1 MNDTFFYTSSQSGS
15 PGKALIIFTVNSGI
29 LYLICQEIQ
38 YPFGTYLGNMILLYT
53 AKKQNGNNGKSLG
66 ISIFLRK

>member
-1 MNDTFFYTSSQSGS
+1 MNDTLFYTSSQSGS

-38 YPFGTYLGNMILLYT
+38 YPFGTYLGNVYDIIVYS
-53 AKKQNGNNGKSLG
+53 KKTERQW
-66 ISIFLRK
+66 